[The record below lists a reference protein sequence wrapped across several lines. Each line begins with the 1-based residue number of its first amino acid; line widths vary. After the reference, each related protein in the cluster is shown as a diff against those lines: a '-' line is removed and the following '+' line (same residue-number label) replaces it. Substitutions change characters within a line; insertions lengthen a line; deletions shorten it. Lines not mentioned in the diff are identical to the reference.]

1 MTPPGRSRPTHD
13 AADDGR
19 DIGGAIGS
27 DVVDTIAGM
36 PLFLA
41 GWIGTTPDGTE
52 AAYLLLCSPDERAP
66 VAMPLIAGVLGL
78 DRRGAMTASPDGATY
93 VTVEEDLQAVLVCPG
108 AGRWSRPVDEEW
120 AGLARARRQVV
131 LTVAHRPLAADADIL
146 LEVEQMAAASQ
157 CTLGLVPVAD
167 PLDPS

>member
-1 MTPPGRSRPTHD
+1 MTPPGRSRPTH
-13 AADDGR
+13 AAGGG
-19 DIGGAIGS
+19 DIGGGIGG
-27 DVVDTIAGM
+27 DVVDAIGGM
-36 PLFLA
+36 PLSLA

-78 DRRGAMTASPDGATY
+78 DHRGGAMTTSPDEAPY
-93 VTVEEDLQAVLVCPG
+93 VTVEEDLQATLVCPG

-120 AGLARARRQVV
+120 AGLARTRRQVV
-131 LTVAHRPLAADADIL
+131 LTVAYRPLAADADIL
-146 LEVEQMAAASQ
+146 LEVEQLAAAAQ

-167 PLDPS
+167 PLDHR